1 VAAGELFSNAD
12 RLAIDTTI
20 RKCEQQ
26 SRIEFSVF
34 VGEAEGEPR
43 PFATQLHNTL
53 VAPSRTVLIMVDPV
67 ARVIEVVT
75 GGFVRSKITDG
86 EVELAIAAMQASF
99 AADDLAGGIR
109 QGISMIAEHATGPKT
124 LHAG

>member
-1 VAAGELFSNAD
+1 MAAGELFSNAD

-20 RKCEQQ
+20 RKSEQQ

-34 VGEAEGEPR
+34 VGEADGDPR

-53 VAPSRTVLIMVDPV
+53 VAPSRSVLIMVDPI

-75 GGFVRSKITDG
+75 GGFVRSKITDS
-86 EVELAIAAMQASF
+86 EVELAIAAMQTSF
-99 AADDLAGGIR
+99 AAGDVAGGIR

-124 LHAG
+124 LHA

>member
-1 VAAGELFSNAD
+1 VAAGELFRNAD

-34 VGEAEGEPR
+34 VGEADGDPR

-53 VAPSRTVLIMVDPV
+53 VAPSRSVLIMVDPV
-67 ARVIEVVT
+67 ARAIEVVT
-75 GGFVRSKITDG
+75 GGYVRSKVTDA
-86 EVELAIAAMQASF
+86 EVELAVAAMQTSF
-99 AADDLAGGIR
+99 AAGDIAGGIR
-109 QGISMIAEHATGPKT
+109 QGITMIAEHATGPKT
-124 LHAG
+124 LHA

>member
-1 VAAGELFSNAD
+1 VAAGELFRNAD

-34 VGEAEGEPR
+34 VGEADGDPR

-53 VAPSRTVLIMVDPV
+53 VAPSRSVLIMVDPV
-67 ARVIEVVT
+67 ARAIEVVT
-75 GGFVRSKITDG
+75 GGYVRSKVTDA
-86 EVELAIAAMQASF
+86 EVELAIAAMQTSF
-99 AADDLAGGIR
+99 AAGDLAGGIR
-109 QGISMIAEHATGPKT
+109 QGITMIAEHATGPKT
-124 LHAG
+124 LHA

>member
-1 VAAGELFSNAD
+1 MAAGELFRNAD

-34 VGEAEGEPR
+34 VGEADGDPR

-53 VAPSRTVLIMVDPV
+53 VAPSRSVLIMVDPV
-67 ARVIEVVT
+67 ARAIEVVT
-75 GGFVRSKITDG
+75 GGYVRSKVTDA
-86 EVELAIAAMQASF
+86 EVELAIAAMQTSF
-99 AADDLAGGIR
+99 AAGDLAGGIR
-109 QGISMIAEHATGPKT
+109 QGITMIAEHATGPKT
-124 LHAG
+124 LHA

>member
-1 VAAGELFSNAD
+1 MAAGDLFSNAD
-12 RLAIDTTI
+12 RLAIDATI

-34 VGEAEGEPR
+34 VGEADGEPR

-53 VAPSRTVLIMVDPV
+53 VAPSRSVLIMIDPV
-67 ARVIEVVT
+67 ARAIEVVT
-75 GGFVRSKITDG
+75 GGYVRSKITDA
-86 EVELAIAAMQASF
+86 EVELAIAAMQTSF
-99 AADDLAGGIR
+99 AAGDLAGGIR

-124 LHAG
+124 LHA

>member
-1 VAAGELFSNAD
+1 MAAGDLFSNAD

-34 VGEAEGEPR
+34 VGEADGEPR

-53 VAPSRTVLIMVDPV
+53 VAPSRSVLIMVDPV
-67 ARVIEVVT
+67 ARAIEVVT
-75 GGFVRSKITDG
+75 GGFVRSKITDA
-86 EVELAIAAMQASF
+86 EVELAIAAMQTSF
-99 AADDLAGGIR
+99 AAGDLAGGIR
-109 QGISMIAEHATGPKT
+109 QGITMIAEHATGPKT

>member
-1 VAAGELFSNAD
+1 MAAGELFRNAD

-34 VGEAEGEPR
+34 VGEADGDPR

-53 VAPSRTVLIMVDPV
+53 VAPSRSVLIMVDPV
-67 ARVIEVVT
+67 ARAIEVVT
-75 GGFVRSKITDG
+75 GGYVRSKVTDA
-86 EVELAIAAMQASF
+86 EVELAIAAMQTSF
-99 AADDLAGGIR
+99 AAGDLAGGIR
-109 QGISMIAEHATGPKT
+109 QGITMIAEHASGPKT
-124 LHAG
+124 LHA